1 MYIYAGRVDR
11 LWRKA
16 MVFRKIGFASTILF
30 SLMVFVCAAF
40 AEQDPVIDNSRTTK
54 KLRSLKRHPGPKKI
68 VTIYEFRSSCPGVSG
83 AGATDM
89 FTTALIKS
97 GAFAVAERHRLN
109 EGVMRE
115 KQLQSSGM
123 ATGRAGSTKL
133 AGAQYIFEGTVS
145 EANADEKTAEGG
157 FSLGGME
164 LGGGSKKDSIG
175 LDVRIV
181 DAETG
186 LVLDSVN
193 VRKVIESGSTGIS
206 GIGKLA
212 QSIAALKGKSIDL
225 NPDAQGKVSRKEGV
239 DKALRASIEAAV
251 YEIVKRYGED

>member
-1 MYIYAGRVDR
+1 MTSKR
-11 LWRKA
+11 
-16 MVFRKIGFASTILF
+16 IGFSTVLLL
-30 SLMVFVCAAF
+30 SLMVFVCSAF
-40 AEQDPVIDNSRTTK
+40 AEQDPVIDSSRTTK
-54 KLRSLKRHPGPKKI
+54 KLHSLRRQPGPKKI
-68 VTIYEFRSSCPGVSG
+68 VTIYEFRSSVPGVNG

-109 EGVMRE
+109 EGIMRE
-115 KQLQSSGM
+115 KQLQASGM

-157 FSLGGME
+157 FGLGGME
-164 LGGGSKKDSIG
+164 LGGAAKQDSIG

-193 VRKVIESGSTGIS
+193 VRKAIESGSAGIS

-212 QSIAALKGKSIDL
+212 QSIAALKGKSIPL
-225 NPDAQGKVSRKEGV
+225 SPDAQGKVGHKEGV
-239 DKALRASIEAAV
+239 DKALRACIESAV

>member
-1 MYIYAGRVDR
+1 MISRRIA
-11 LWRKA
+11 
-16 MVFRKIGFASTILF
+16 FASVFLSGLILF
-30 SLMVFVCAAF
+30 ATTAF

-54 KLRSLKRHPGPKKI
+54 KLHSLKRQAGPKKI
-68 VTIYEFRSSCPGVSG
+68 VTIYEFRSSCPEVNG

-115 KQLQSSGM
+115 KQLQASGM

-145 EANADEKTAEGG
+145 EANPDEKTAEGG
-157 FSLGGME
+157 FSVGGME
-164 LGGGSKKDSIG
+164 VGGASKTDSIG

-193 VRKVIESGSTGIS
+193 VRKNIESGSKGIS

-212 QSIAALKGKSIDL
+212 QSIAALKGKHIDL
-225 NPDAQGKVSRKEGV
+225 NPDAQGRLTRKEGV
-239 DKALRASIEAAV
+239 DRALRACIEAAV

>member
-1 MYIYAGRVDR
+1 M
-11 LWRKA
+11 K
-16 MVFRKIGFASTILF
+16 FRKVAFVSIFLSSLILFAS
-30 SLMVFVCAAF
+30 VAF
-40 AEQDPVIDNSRTTK
+40 AEQDPVIDSSRTTK
-54 KLRSLKRHPGPKKI
+54 KLHSLKRQAGPKKI
-68 VTIYEFRSSCPGVSG
+68 VTIYEFRSSCPEVNA

-115 KQLQSSGM
+115 KQLQASGM

-145 EANADEKTAEGG
+145 EANSAESTAEGG
-157 FSLGGME
+157 FTVGGME
-164 LGGGSKKDSIG
+164 VGGASKTDSIG

-193 VRKVIESGSTGIS
+193 VRKNVESGSKGIS

-212 QSIAALKGKSIDL
+212 QSIAALKGKSIKLD
-225 NPDAQGKVSRKEGV
+225 PDAQGKLTRKEGV
-239 DKALRASIEAAV
+239 DKALRACIEVAV